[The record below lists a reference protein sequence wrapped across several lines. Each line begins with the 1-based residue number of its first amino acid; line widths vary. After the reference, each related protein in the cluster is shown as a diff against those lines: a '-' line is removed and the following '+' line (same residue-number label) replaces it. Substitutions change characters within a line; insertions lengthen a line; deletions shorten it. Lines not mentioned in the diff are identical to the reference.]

1 MTDNPRAVMGGNN
14 PPEPIDVAKEELRP
28 VREEIELWTDGTFVE
43 DEGQLDHTNQLIKDL
58 SAAEKAVIKYREAV
72 VKPLHDAWK
81 AAVAQWKPI
90 IDDMDRLN
98 KCLLAAQ
105 APFKKKLADEIEA
118 KRKAAWEEARRLERE
133 AEAAQAKVSPTDI
146 DAVREAEAAK
156 QAAQEAKNA
165 ASKAQREKVTGFK
178 TVHHTEIEDMQAALN
193 WIAKNDKPALITF
206 VEQYVAKSPRDVSIN
221 GVKRWET
228 KEPK

>member
-1 MTDNPRAVMGGNN
+1 MTGNPRAVMGGNN
-14 PPEPIDVAKEELRP
+14 PPEPIDAATEKWASVIDE
-28 VREEIELWTDGTFVE
+28 VHNWTDGTFVE
-43 DEGQLDHTNQLIKDL
+43 NEGQLAATNELLKELTAAKKDIG
-58 SAAEKAVIKYREAV
+58 KARDEAV
-72 VKPLHDAWK
+72 KPFHAAWT
-81 AAVAQWKPI
+81 AEIARWEPTI
-90 IDDMDRLN
+90 TDLGRLST
-98 KCLLAAQ
+98 CLLAAQ

-133 AEAAQAKVSPTDI
+133 AEAAQAQVSPTDI
-146 DAVREAEAAK
+146 DAVRVAEAAK

-193 WIAKNDKPALITF
+193 WIARNDKPALIAF
-206 VEQYVAKSPRDVSIN
+206 VEQYVAKSPRDIAIN